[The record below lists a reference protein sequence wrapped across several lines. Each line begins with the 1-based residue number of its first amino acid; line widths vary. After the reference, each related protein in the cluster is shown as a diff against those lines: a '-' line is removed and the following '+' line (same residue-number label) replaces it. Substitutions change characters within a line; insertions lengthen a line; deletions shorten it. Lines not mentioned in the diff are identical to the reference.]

1 ETGRTPLR
9 RRADTTDGAARSCV
23 RPPGGPAAEP
33 PFCQPLVPE
42 PAGTPTSHLSR
53 HRGPLAKPGPLQKES
68 QSIPHAQTNS
78 PLASYKCVHTKAR
91 EREREGPVAQQREGE
106 GYSARACRR
115 YPHLPAATRRAP
127 SSPAS

>member
-1 ETGRTPLR
+1 PLR

-78 PLASYKCVHTKAR
+78 PLASYKCVHTKALRAERGLRKTLRLPVTDLLHRHALR
-91 EREREGPVAQQREGE
+91 EIAGLVDVGAFEDGDVVGE
-106 GYSARACRR
+106 
-115 YPHLPAATRRAP
+115 
-127 SSPAS
+127 